1 MLVRL
6 LELRVPIEMW
16 FAVGHDHKDT
26 DLDQLLVKEWV
37 VIGDVVDMLGMCRPL
52 TFSLEKAGDAVID
65 HLLP

>member
-16 FAVGHDHKDT
+16 FAVGHDHKDK
-26 DLDQLLVKEWV
+26 DLDRLSVKEWV
-37 VIGDVVDMLGMCRPL
+37 VIGDIVDMLGMFRPL
-52 TFSLEKAGDAVID
+52 TVSLEKAGDAAIV